1 MVEEKRKISGRS
13 VSLPSIDIL
22 LDEKPGWPFLKRAT
36 LGTPQVHQWHTR
48 KVSVVN
54 WVMSLPE
61 RFPSHHHQTL
71 NYETSLIKKQI
82 KDILR
87 DNKKWFNYN
96 VLKKATSDFSQE
108 NVIGKGGS
116 NEVYRGIL
124 EDGKGI
130 AVKILKSSSK
140 EAMTNFVHEINIIS
154 SLSHQNISPLLG
166 VCVQENELISVYNLS
181 TTGSLE
187 ETLHGKRKGKYV
199 LSWEERF
206 KIAIGLVEALDYL
219 HNRCSKPVIHRD
231 VKTSNVL
238 LSAELQPQLSDF
250 GLSMWGPTTSSR
262 YSIQGDVV
270 GTFGYL
276 APEYFMY
283 GKVSDKVDV
292 YAFGVVLLELISGRH
307 PISPQNPRGQE
318 SLVMWAKPLIDSG
331 NVKRLLDPDVTD
343 IFDESQFQRMVLAV
357 SHCLTRSAT
366 HRHRPN
372 IRQILRL
379 LRDEN
384 KAGKWI
390 MEDEENGD
398 CFDDEVYPNSSTE
411 LHLSLAMLEVEDDE
425 SASISSMERSNNSLF
440 SSSCSSRELQ
450 T

>member
-1 MVEEKRKISGRS
+1 MGEEKRRISGRS

-22 LDEKPGWPFLKRAT
+22 LDEKPGWPFLKRAS
-36 LGTPQVHQWHTR
+36 LGTPQQVHKWHTR

-61 RFPSHHHQTL
+61 RFPNHQQTL

-87 DNKKWFNYN
+87 DNNKWFNYN
-96 VLKKATSDFSQE
+96 VLRKATSDFSQE
-108 NVIGKGGS
+108 NVIGKGGC

-166 VCVQENELISVYNLS
+166 VCVQDNELISVYNLS
-181 TTGSLE
+181 NTGSLE
-187 ETLHGKRKGKYV
+187 ETLHGKQKGKYV

-206 KIAIGLVEALDYL
+206 KIAIGLAEALDYL

-238 LSAELQPQLSDF
+238 LSLELQPQILVCRCGDRQH
-250 GLSMWGPTTSSR
+250 LLDIR
-262 YSIQGDVV
+262 Y
-270 GTFGYL
+270 
-276 APEYFMY
+276 
-283 GKVSDKVDV
+283 K
-292 YAFGVVLLELISGRH
+292 
-307 PISPQNPRGQE
+307 
-318 SLVMWAKPLIDSG
+318 VMWWEHLDILHRSTSCMEKSVIKLMFTPLEWFCLNSFLEEILFHLRILEDKRAKPLIDTG
-331 NVKRLLDPDVTD
+331 NLKVLLDPDVTD
-343 IFDESQFQRMVLAV
+343 IFDESQFQRMVLAA

-366 HRHRPN
+366 HRPN

-384 KAGKWI
+384 EAGKWI
-390 MEDEENGD
+390 MEEEGNED

-411 LHLSLAMLEVEDDE
+411 LHLNLAMLEVEDDE
-425 SASISSMERSNNSLF
+425 TASISSMERSNNSLF
-440 SSSCSSRELQ
+440 SSTCSYRELQ

>member
-61 RFPSHHHQTL
+61 RFPRHHHQTL

-87 DNKKWFNYN
+87 DNKKWFKYN

-108 NVIGKGGS
+108 NVIGKGGC

-154 SLSHQNISPLLG
+154 SLSHQYISPLLG
-166 VCVQENELISVYNLS
+166 VCVQDNELISVYNLS

-206 KIAIGLVEALDYL
+206 KIAIGLAEALDYL

-238 LSAELQPQLSDF
+238 LSAELQPQVICQILVCRCGDRQHR
-250 GLSMWGPTTSSR
+250 LDIR
-262 YSIQGDVV
+262 Y
-270 GTFGYL
+270 
-276 APEYFMY
+276 
-283 GKVSDKVDV
+283 
-292 YAFGVVLLELISGRH
+292 R
-307 PISPQNPRGQE
+307 
-318 SLVMWAKPLIDSG
+318 VMWWERLDILHRSTSCTEKSVIKSMFTPLEWFCLNSYLEDILFHLRILED
-331 NVKRLLDPDVTD
+331 KRVW
-343 IFDESQFQRMVLAV
+343 SCGQ
-357 SHCLTRSAT
+357 
-366 HRHRPN
+366 
-372 IRQILRL
+372 
-379 LRDEN
+379 
-384 KAGKWI
+384 
-390 MEDEENGD
+390 
-398 CFDDEVYPNSSTE
+398 
-411 LHLSLAMLEVEDDE
+411 SL
-425 SASISSMERSNNSLF
+425 
-440 SSSCSSRELQ
+440 
-450 T
+450 

>member
-1 MVEEKRKISGRS
+1 M
-13 VSLPSIDIL
+13 
-22 LDEKPGWPFLKRAT
+22 T
-36 LGTPQVHQWHTR
+36 
-48 KVSVVN
+48 
-54 WVMSLPE
+54 
-61 RFPSHHHQTL
+61 
-71 NYETSLIKKQI
+71 
-82 KDILR
+82 
-87 DNKKWFNYN
+87 
-96 VLKKATSDFSQE
+96 E
-108 NVIGKGGS
+108 NVIGKGGC

-166 VCVQENELISVYNLS
+166 VCVQDNELISVYNLS
-181 TTGSLE
+181 NTGSLE
-187 ETLHGKRKGKYV
+187 ETLHGKQKGKYV

-206 KIAIGLVEALDYL
+206 KIAIGLAEALDYL

-238 LSAELQPQLSDF
+238 LSLELQPQLSDF

-292 YAFGVVLLELISGRH
+292 YAFGVVLLELISGRN

-318 SLVMWAKPLIDSG
+318 SLVMWAKPLIDTG
-331 NVKRLLDPDVTD
+331 NLKVLLDPDVTD
-343 IFDESQFQRMVLAV
+343 IFDESQFQRMVLAA

-366 HRHRPN
+366 HRPN

-384 KAGKWI
+384 EAGKWI
-390 MEDEENGD
+390 MEEEGNED

-411 LHLSLAMLEVEDDE
+411 LHLNLAMLEVEDDE
-425 SASISSMERSNNSLF
+425 TASISSMERSNNSLF
-440 SSSCSSRELQ
+440 SSTCSSRELQ